1 MEKLNEILSK
11 IVASLQ
17 VISNAVISLLFQPI
31 FYLIAIIE
39 GIIDVWTVD
48 EDEAEEEIDEKPKQN
63 VTTYSSPNDGRM
75 GPEEEW
81 DCDYPLGRIGFKQNH
96 KTE

>member
-17 VISNAVISLLFQPI
+17 VISNALLSLLFQPI

-39 GIIDVWTVD
+39 GIVDVWTA
-48 EDEAEEEIDEKPKQN
+48 EDEEYEEQQQVTQLPSTNADRYAEDVE
-63 VTTYSSPNDGRM
+63 
-75 GPEEEW
+75 
-81 DCDYPLGRIGFKQNH
+81 YPIGFRQNRN
-96 KTE
+96 